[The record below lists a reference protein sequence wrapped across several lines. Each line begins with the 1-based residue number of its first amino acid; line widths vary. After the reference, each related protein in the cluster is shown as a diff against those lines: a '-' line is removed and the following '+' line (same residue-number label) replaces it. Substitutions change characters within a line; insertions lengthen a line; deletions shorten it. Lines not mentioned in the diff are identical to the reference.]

1 MSTRKGSEEIR
12 SYLYDFLF
20 LEILNQKCPRTLNIQ
35 RTFRNHL
42 ARKESLKNSADELS
56 EKWHQTLLDR
66 IEYNLSEGWDGLGVP
81 RPIALLDNDNTTLVT
96 WSHPKYSTLTGLGPL
111 PDEFIAIVNWLQNL
125 DAREFLIPCSCL
137 LSLIGA
143 EHIYITE
150 GKGDGGIDCIGKIEN
165 GPLRSLCL
173 FVQAKTSNSSIKRE
187 ILLTE
192 YGKFKM
198 LPFLDQ
204 YQQYLEKLEV
214 KNAFDGMGIAFL
226 VVSNNEFLPP
236 ARSAASTLGIILR
249 SRKQLAY
256 WLSTKASLSELEKLL
271 QELHKYVQ
279 SGGASI
285 NLAPHI
291 QKYLKVERNWDH
303 LVI

>member
-1 MSTRKGSEEIR
+1 MNAIKPNTEIR

-20 LEILNQKCPRTLNIQ
+20 TKILNQGCPRTLNIQ
-35 RTFRNHL
+35 RSFRDHL
-42 ARKESLKNSADELS
+42 ALKEHLEDSADELS
-56 EKWHQTLLDR
+56 EKWHQNLLYR
-66 IEYNLSEGWDGLGVP
+66 IEQNLSEAWDGLGVP

-96 WSHPKYSTLTGLGPL
+96 WSHPRYSTLTGLGPL
-111 PDEFIAIVNWLQNL
+111 PEEFIAIVNWLQSL
-125 DAREFLIPCSCL
+125 DPREFLIPCACL

-150 GKGDGGIDCIGKIEN
+150 GTGDGGIDCIGKIEN

-173 FVQAKTSNSSIKRE
+173 FVQAKTSNSGVKRE

-198 LPFLDQ
+198 LPFLRP
-204 YQQYLEKLEV
+204 YQQYLEKLQVE
-214 KNAFDGMGIAFL
+214 NSFDGMGISFL
-226 VVSNNEFLPP
+226 IVSNNEFLPG

-256 WLSTKASLSELEKLL
+256 WLSTKASLAELEKLL
-271 QELHKYVQ
+271 KELHKYVQ
-279 SGGASI
+279 RDASI

-291 QKYLKVERNWDH
+291 QKYLKVDRNWDH

>member
-1 MSTRKGSEEIR
+1 MSTIKGSREIS

-35 RTFRNHL
+35 RTFRDHI
-42 ARKESLKNSADELS
+42 ARKESLKDSADELS
-56 EKWHQTLLDR
+56 ERWHQNLLYR
-66 IEYNLSEGWDGLGVP
+66 IEQNLSEAWDGLGVP

-111 PDEFIAIVNWLQNL
+111 PEEFIAIVNWLKNL
-125 DAREFLIPCSCL
+125 NAQEFLIPCSCL

-150 GKGDGGIDCIGKIEN
+150 GTGDGGIDCIGKIEN

-173 FVQAKTSNSSIKRE
+173 FVQAKTSSSRVKRE
-187 ILLTE
+187 TLLTE
-192 YGKFKM
+192 YGKFKT
-198 LPFLDQ
+198 LPSLDP
-204 YQQYLEKLEV
+204 YQRYLEKLEIQ
-214 KNAFDGMGIAFL
+214 NSFDGMGISFL
-226 VVSNNEFLPP
+226 IVSNNEFFPG

-256 WLSTKASLSELEKLL
+256 WLSTKASLAELQKLL
-271 QELHKYVQ
+271 KELREYTQ
-279 SGGASI
+279 PGRRSI
-285 NLAPHI
+285 NLAPRIHT
-291 QKYLKVERNWDH
+291 YLKVQRSWES
-303 LVI
+303 